1 MLNEAYLGLG
11 SNLGNS
17 AENLRAA
24 LDMMRQFARGIRTS
38 SLYRTAPQGFRNQP
52 AFYNTACCLWTPLDP
67 YELMAQLLAVE
78 AAIGRRRTFRN
89 APRVLDIDI
98 LFYNRLV
105 VDTPPLTLP
114 HPRIG
119 ERLFVLKPLADIA
132 PQLTHPVSGESTRDM
147 LARLQAQSDAIEAV
161 AWPAWI
167 LGDAYHQ
174 VPG

>member
-38 SLYRTAPQGFRNQP
+38 ALYRTAPQGFRNQP
-52 AFYNTACCLWTPLDP
+52 AFYNAACRLWTPLDP

-78 AAIGRRRTFRN
+78 AAIGRQRTFRN

-105 VDTPPLTLP
+105 VDTPPLTVP

-132 PQLTHPVSGESTRDM
+132 PQLTHPISGESARDM
-147 LARLQAQSDAIEAV
+147 LKRLQPQSDAIEAV
-161 AWPAWI
+161 AWPAYTR
-167 LGDAYHQ
+167 GDGYR
-174 VPG
+174 

>member
-38 SLYRTAPQGFRNQP
+38 ALYRTAPQGFRNQP
-52 AFYNTACCLWTPLDP
+52 VFYNAACRLWTPLDP

-78 AAIGRRRTFRN
+78 AAIGRQRTFRN

-105 VDTPPLTLP
+105 VDTPPLTVP

-119 ERLFVLKPLADIA
+119 ERLFVMKPLADIA
-132 PQLTHPVSGESTRDM
+132 PQLTHPISGESARDM
-147 LARLQAQSDAIEAV
+147 LNRLQPQPDALEAV
-161 AWPAWI
+161 AWPA
-167 LGDAYHQ
+167 
-174 VPG
+174 

>member
-24 LDMMRQFARGIRTS
+24 LDMMRQFARDIRTS
-38 SLYRTAPQGFRNQP
+38 ALYRTAPQGFRNQP
-52 AFYNTACCLWTPLDP
+52 AFYNAACRLWTLLSP
-67 YELMAQLLAVE
+67 YELMARLLAVE
-78 AAIGRRRTFRN
+78 AAIGRQRTFRN

-132 PQLTHPVSGESTRDM
+132 PQLPHPASGESMRDM
-147 LARLQAQSDAIEAV
+147 LARLGPESDAIEAV
-161 AWPAWI
+161 AWWA
-167 LGDAYHQ
+167 
-174 VPG
+174 

>member
-11 SNLGNS
+11 SNLGES

-52 AFYNTACCLWTPLDP
+52 AFYNAACRLWTPLGP
-67 YELMAQLLAVE
+67 YELMARLLAVE
-78 AAIGRRRTFRN
+78 AAIGRQRTFRN

-114 HPRIG
+114 HPRIS

-132 PQLTHPVSGESTRDM
+132 PQLAHPISGASVRDM
-147 LARLQAQSDAIEAV
+147 LARLGPQSVAIEAV
-161 AWPAWI
+161 AWRA
-167 LGDAYHQ
+167 
-174 VPG
+174 